1 MRPQYPGARQ
11 IYPVKLILSCGNRC
25 QWPLVK
31 RRAPDPVQED
41 AEEAEARCQAVVDRV
56 AVNVRRLRK
65 AKGWNQ
71 EEAASRCRIHATLF
85 RTVEGGRTN
94 LTVATAAHLAWG
106 LEVDVAELFVPAP
119 PLVRRKRGRPRRE
132 SDDGGTGTPT
142 VE

>member
-1 MRPQYPGARQ
+1 M
-11 IYPVKLILSCGNRC
+11 
-25 QWPLVK
+25 K
-31 RRAPDPVQED
+31 RRAPDPVQQEEES
-41 AEEAEARCQAVVDRV
+41 EEAEARCQAVVDRV
-56 AVNVRRLRK
+56 AVNVRRLRE

-119 PLVRRKRGRPRRE
+119 PIVRRGRGRPPRKPPERAPA
-132 SDDGGTGTPT
+132 STAPGNSS